1 MEGGGAM
8 RVVCMMVPRL
18 PVQLARRCDP
28 GLAQTPLIVGGRRWD
43 EGAVLDCC
51 ARAAAAGVAPGMRLS
66 QAEALC
72 PDARFVPAD
81 EEAYRAA
88 HEALSDVVRRFTP
101 SVETGELGLV
111 YAEIPGLKR
120 QFDDEAD
127 LAHGLM
133 EEAITASGL
142 DVRVG
147 LAGSKFVAQQAA
159 QAALAG
165 KPCTVPVGE
174 ERAFLSP
181 LDIAV
186 LPLDLEME
194 RRLRSLGVRTL
205 GALARLPRLAV
216 VRQFGGHAAVLH
228 DLACGVDGRPV
239 YVDAPPLQ
247 LSRSHAFSDPLSDRT
262 PLLACVERMISDLA
276 EELDRRGYQAEGVR
290 LELVEE
296 RGETNSSGKSVKP
309 PSSSVD
315 KLSRLAHRLLG
326 SIAVGGPVA
335 ELSLV
340 VYPLRPFHLGATQL
354 ALFPGGSSDGRLG
367 QALRETLRRLRDRF
381 GEMVVAVAALVT
393 PPRPQPIQ
401 VTTDLEGLPRA
412 VVLRQGPQTL
422 RLSSGQAM
430 LGTSS
435 GPAWGE
441 RIQEVRCVYELW
453 RERRHWWGQPVE
465 RDYFRLELEDG
476 QMRVVFHDVRADRW
490 SLERR
495 HI

>member
-1 MEGGGAM
+1 MEGGAM
-8 RVVCMMVPRL
+8 RVVCLMVPRL
-18 PVQLARRCDP
+18 PVQVVRRWDP

-51 ARAAAAGVAPGMRLS
+51 ARATAAGVAPGMRLS

-81 EEAYRAA
+81 EEAYDAA
-88 HEALSDVVRRFTP
+88 HDALSDGVRHFTP
-101 SVETGELGLV
+101 TVETGELGLM
-111 YAEIPGLKR
+111 YAEISGLKR
-120 QFDDEAD
+120 RFEDDAD
-127 LAHGLM
+127 LAHELM
-133 EEAITASGL
+133 EEAITALGL

-159 QAALAG
+159 RAALVR
-165 KPCTVPVGE
+165 KPCTVPAGE
-174 ERAFLSP
+174 ERVFLSP

-216 VRQFGGHAAVLH
+216 VRQFGGHAAVLY
-228 DLACGVDGRPV
+228 DLACGVDARPV
-239 YVDAPPLQ
+239 HVDAPPLQ

-262 PLLACVERMISDLA
+262 PLLACVERMTGDLA

-296 RGETNSSGKSVKP
+296 RGETNSVGKPVTP
-309 PSSSVD
+309 PSSSAD
-315 KLSRLAHRLLG
+315 KLLRLTHRLLG
-326 SIAVGGPVA
+326 SLTVGGPVA
-335 ELSLV
+335 ELSLI
-340 VYPLRPFHLGATQL
+340 VYPLRPFHLGATQMT
-354 ALFPGGSSDGRLG
+354 LFSGRSSDGPLG
-367 QALRETLRRLRDRF
+367 RALRETLRRLRNRF
-381 GEMVVAVAALVT
+381 GEMAVAVAALVT
-393 PPRPQPIQ
+393 PPRPQPLQ

-412 VVLRQGPQTL
+412 VVLRQGPSTL
-422 RLSSGQAM
+422 F
-430 LGTSS
+430 GTSS
-435 GPAWGE
+435 GLAWGE
-441 RIQEVRCVYELW
+441 RIREVRCVYELW
-453 RERRHWWGQPVE
+453 RERRHWWGQPIE

-476 QMRVVFHDVRADRW
+476 QMRVVFHDVQADRW